1 LSHSDAAMRPGI
13 GGANLPS
20 PPPSEAGVINLPV
33 AVPVGARP
41 AIWLTLQKAAS
52 FRVLMGILLV
62 GAIMVGVHERLP
74 DPDTWWHIA
83 VGQHILDTHTWPT
96 SDPYSFT
103 APGVHWIAYEWLG
116 EVAMALAAGAGG
128 LLGLMCLMFA
138 QVAAVTV
145 LLYYYAYLRC
155 GNWKAA
161 CLATGLLLP
170 IASSVFTLRPQLFGY
185 IFLLVTLICLERFR
199 QGHSRSLWLLPPLF
213 LIWVNTHGTFVFG
226 LAAIGVYYAGGLLNF
241 QWGGLAGEPWSPRQ
255 RVQLLVTFLVSCL
268 AILVTP
274 YGTELAAYPAIMAT
288 SQPVNIASI
297 LEWQPLSF
305 GLLVGKYLLALL
317 FAIFLAHVCFPMRH
331 RLEEMVLLLFGVYAA
346 CVHVRF
352 ILIFVMI
359 VAPVMASFLARWMPS
374 YDPDKE
380 KYALNLAAIALLAF
394 FLPKFLPGRAE
405 VEKIVAKDYPV
416 AAIEYLRQ
424 HPQPTGMYNEYGY
437 GGYLIWKL
445 GPQHKV
451 FIDGRAD
458 MYEYTGVLQD
468 YMHISLLQR
477 DALSLLGKYGIR
489 SCLIGRKSP
498 LATLLSASPDW
509 KQEYADNLSVLFV
522 RSHPRAPA
530 GN

>member
-1 LSHSDAAMRPGI
+1 
-13 GGANLPS
+13 
-20 PPPSEAGVINLPV
+20 
-33 AVPVGARP
+33 
-41 AIWLTLQKAAS
+41 
-52 FRVLMGILLV
+52 
-62 GAIMVGVHERLP
+62 
-74 DPDTWWHIA
+74 
-83 VGQHILDTHTWPT
+83 
-96 SDPYSFT
+96 
-103 APGVHWIAYEWLG
+103 
-116 EVAMALAAGAGG
+116 
-128 LLGLMCLMFA
+128 
-138 QVAAVTV
+138 
-145 LLYYYAYLRC
+145 
-155 GNWKAA
+155 
-161 CLATGLLLP
+161 
-170 IASSVFTLRPQLFGY
+170 
-185 IFLLVTLICLERFR
+185 
-199 QGHSRSLWLLPPLF
+199 
-213 LIWVNTHGTFVFG
+213 
-226 LAAIGVYYAGGLLNF
+226 
-241 QWGGLAGEPWSPRQ
+241 
-255 RVQLLVTFLVSCL
+255 
-268 AILVTP
+268 
-274 YGTELAAYPAIMAT
+274 
-288 SQPVNIASI
+288 
-297 LEWQPLSF
+297 
-305 GLLVGKYLLALL
+305 
-317 FAIFLAHVCFPMRH
+317 
-331 RLEEMVLLLFGVYAA
+331 MVLLLFGVYAA

-416 AAIEYLRQ
+416 AAIE
-424 HPQPTGMYNEYGY
+424 Y